1 MKAIVQ
7 AFTLHLGVKKERN
20 KLSKNYNI
28 KKIKDHSSKKGK
40 LLENN
45 LYLCK
50 YLQGPAEDDCLFTRT
65 FYRNIYIYNT
75 MYL

>member
-1 MKAIVQ
+1 MKATVQ
-7 AFTLHLGVKKERN
+7 AFTLHLGVKKEHN

-45 LYLCK
+45 L
-50 YLQGPAEDDCLFTRT
+50 
-65 FYRNIYIYNT
+65 
-75 MYL
+75 